1 MDNKNNSNKPTFD
14 ILGFLDHTI
23 DAVID
28 KELLKHCEKTG
39 DMTGASIIA
48 LCMEYGL
55 HGRKLMEFIQK
66 LGMIC
71 NLTKDEKEE
80 TEDD

>member
-1 MDNKNNSNKPTFD
+1 MGNNNSRNPALD
-14 ILGFLDHTI
+14 ILGFLDQAL
-23 DAVID
+23 DAIVD
-28 KELLKHCEKTG
+28 KELLAACEKTG
-39 DMTGASIIA
+39 DATASSVIG

-71 NLTKDEKEE
+71 DLTKGKKEE
-80 TEDD
+80 GEED